1 MAGWVSLDKDTQ
13 LSNNSRTQER
23 NQGMGTASPESKE
36 KPRDRCVQ
44 GLKSD
49 FNTPPPTR
57 AETAVKLALM
67 GRLLRASLGKNRRFP
82 CERGLDWRVTFDR
95 RSLVLRRVQHLFE
108 GLKTMNTNDH

>member
-1 MAGWVSLDKDTQ
+1 MTAGLK
-13 LSNNSRTQER
+13 R
-23 NQGMGTASPESKE
+23 GTKAWAPPHQVKE

-49 FNTPPPTR
+49 FNTPTPTR
-57 AETAVKLALM
+57 AETAGKLALM

-108 GLKTMNTNDH
+108 GLKTTNTNDQIIN